1 MDFATG
7 FATGFAM
14 GKKMFEGGGGK
25 YDIYI
30 VSCTETNFAIKIIA
44 NRAAET
50 PDLKE
55 YSFSFA
61 VQEFKATTILK
72 TSKGEAKRTW
82 KAQIITAVFNSE
94 NQTIWT
100 LTPDDSGKII
110 AVYDQNGNELLN
122 GTSTNQSVST
132 NTPEE
137 TALGFALA
145 FDKAQESLIENL
157 IKAYNQGV
165 DDEND
170 INVPD
175 EESELNFI
183 ELKGNGAVFVMTNK
197 NTGVVKKYYGSY
209 IVNQISSAG
218 GVTVYAAEGE
228 KVIEETIRN
237 GKTIIR
243 KDTERMSFTF
253 KQEDFDVELT
263 GDVYDIN
270 GNLIEID
277 GVIYYQS

>member
-1 MDFATG
+1 MSFDAG
-7 FATGFAM
+7 FLLGLSM
-14 GKKMFEGGGGK
+14 GGGGGK

-132 NTPEE
+132 NTPEG

-175 EESELNFI
+175 EEPELNII

-243 KDTERMSFTF
+243 KGTERMSFPF

>member
-1 MDFATG
+1 MSFDVG
-7 FATGFAM
+7 FLLGLSM
-14 GKKMFEGGGGK
+14 GGGGGK

-132 NTPEE
+132 NTPEG

-243 KDTERMSFTF
+243 KGTERMSFTF

>member
-1 MDFATG
+1 MDFVTG
-7 FATGFAM
+7 FATGWAM

-30 VSCTETNFAIKIIA
+30 VDYTETNLVIKIIA
-44 NRAAET
+44 DQTAET

-55 YSFSFA
+55 YSFSFTM
-61 VQEFKATTILK
+61 QEFKATTILK

-94 NQTIWT
+94 NQNIWT

-122 GTSTNQSVST
+122 GTTTNQSVST
-132 NTPEE
+132 DTPEG

-157 IKAYNQGV
+157 INAYKQGV

-170 INVPD
+170 INVPA
-175 EESELNFI
+175 EEPDLNII

-197 NTGVVKKYYGSY
+197 DTGVVKKYYGSY
-209 IVNQISSAG
+209 IVNQISSG
-218 GVTVYAAEGE
+218 GVMVYAAEGE

-243 KDTERMSFTF
+243 KSSERIFVGCNE
-253 KQEDFDVELT
+253 EDFDLILT
-263 GDVYDIN
+263 GDVYDIS

>member
-1 MDFATG
+1 MSFDAG
-7 FATGFAM
+7 FMLGLSM
-14 GKKMFEGGGGK
+14 GGEIKK

-30 VSCTETNFAIKIIA
+30 VGYTETNLAIKIIA
-44 NRAAET
+44 NRTAET

-61 VQEFKATTILK
+61 MQEFKTATILK

-82 KAQIITAVFNSE
+82 KAQIITAVFNDE
-94 NQTIWT
+94 NRTIWT
-100 LTPDDSGKII
+100 LTPDNSGKII

-122 GTSTNQSVST
+122 GTTTSQSVST
-132 NTPEE
+132 DTPEG

-157 IKAYNQGV
+157 IDAYKQGV

-175 EESELNFI
+175 EESDLNII

-197 NTGVVKKYYGSY
+197 DTGVVKKYYGSY
-209 IVNQISSAG
+209 IVNGIEELGS
-218 GVTVYAAEGE
+218 VTVYAAEGE
-228 KVIEETIRN
+228 EVIQEIIQN
-237 GKTIIR
+237 GKTYI
-243 KDTERMSFTF
+243 KKGSKVMTMNFN
-253 KQEDFDVELT
+253 KEDFNVEIT

-277 GVIYYQS
+277 GVIYYQL

>member
-1 MDFATG
+1 MSFDVG
-7 FATGFAM
+7 FLLGLSM
-14 GKKMFEGGGGK
+14 GGGGGK

-82 KAQIITAVFNSE
+82 TAQIITAVFNSE
-94 NQTIWT
+94 KQTIWT

-110 AVYDQNGNELLN
+110 AVYDQNENELLN

-132 NTPEE
+132 NTPEG

-175 EESELNFI
+175 EEPELNFI

-243 KDTERMSFTF
+243 KGTERMSFTF

>member
-1 MDFATG
+1 MSFDAG
-7 FATGFAM
+7 FMLGLSM
-14 GKKMFEGGGGK
+14 GGEIKK

-30 VSCTETNFAIKIIA
+30 VDYTETNLAIKIIA
-44 NRAAET
+44 YRTAET
-50 PDLKE
+50 PDLME

-61 VQEFKATTILK
+61 MQEFKATTTLK

-82 KAQIITAVFNSE
+82 KAQIITAVSDSE
-94 NQTIWT
+94 SQTIWT
-100 LTPDDSGKII
+100 LTPDNSGKII

-122 GTSTNQSVST
+122 GTTTSQSVST
-132 NTPEE
+132 DTPEG

-157 IKAYNQGV
+157 IDAYKQGV
-165 DDEND
+165 DDEKD

-175 EESELNFI
+175 EEPELNII
-183 ELKGNGAVFVMTNK
+183 ELKGNGAILVTTNK
-197 NTGVVKKYYGSY
+197 STGVVNKYYGNY
-209 IVNQISSAG
+209 IVNRIDMGS
-218 GVTVYAAEGE
+218 VTVYAAEGE
-228 KVIEETIRN
+228 KVIQEIIRN
-237 GKTIIR
+237 GQTYIKEGTKAMTINVNA
-243 KDTERMSFTF
+243 EA
-253 KQEDFDVELT
+253 FDMELT

>member
-1 MDFATG
+1 MSFDAG
-7 FATGFAM
+7 FMLGLSM
-14 GKKMFEGGGGK
+14 GGEIKK

-30 VSCTETNFAIKIIA
+30 VGYTETNLAIKIIA
-44 NRAAET
+44 YRTAET
-50 PDLKE
+50 PDLME

-61 VQEFKATTILK
+61 MQEFKATTTLK

-82 KAQIITAVFNSE
+82 KAQIITAVSDSE
-94 NQTIWT
+94 SQTIWT
-100 LTPDDSGKII
+100 LTPDNSGKII

-122 GTSTNQSVST
+122 GTTTSQSVST
-132 NTPEE
+132 DTPEG

-157 IKAYNQGV
+157 IDAYKQGV

-175 EESELNFI
+175 EESDLNII
-183 ELKGNGAVFVMTNK
+183 ELKGNGAVFVMTDK
-197 NTGVVKKYYGSY
+197 DTGVVKKYYGSY
-209 IVNQISSAG
+209 IINRIEESG

-228 KVIEETIRN
+228 EVIQEIIQN
-237 GKTIIR
+237 GKTYI
-243 KDTERMSFTF
+243 KKGSKVMTVGFN
-253 KQEDFDVELT
+253 KEDFNVEIT
-263 GDVYDIN
+263 GNVYDIN

-277 GVIYYQS
+277 GVIYYQL

>member
-1 MDFATG
+1 
-7 FATGFAM
+7 M

-30 VSCTETNFAIKIIA
+30 VGYTETNLAIKIIA
-44 NRAAET
+44 NRTAET

-61 VQEFKATTILK
+61 MQEFKATTTLK

-82 KAQIITAVFNSE
+82 KAQIITAVSDSE
-94 NQTIWT
+94 SQTIWT
-100 LTPDDSGKII
+100 LTPDNSGKII

-122 GTSTNQSVST
+122 GTTTSQSVST
-132 NTPEE
+132 DTPEG

-157 IKAYNQGV
+157 IDAYKQGV

-175 EESELNFI
+175 EESDLNII

-197 NTGVVKKYYGSY
+197 DTGVVKKYYGSY
-209 IVNQISSAG
+209 IVNRIEESG

-228 KVIEETIRN
+228 EVIQEIIQN
-237 GKTIIR
+237 GKTYI
-243 KDTERMSFTF
+243 KKGSKVMTVGFN
-253 KQEDFDVELT
+253 KEDFNVEIT
-263 GDVYDIN
+263 GNVYDIN

-277 GVIYYQS
+277 GVIYYQL